1 MFFPFFDATQV
12 RKVFVEVDYRDPD
25 NAYERKERLEI
36 PGTAVDEVP
45 FRIALIDPT
54 KRKFRYQVTFV
65 ETTGIVQK
73 PAVETDQTIISLS
86 E

>member
-1 MFFPFFDATQV
+1 
-12 RKVFVEVDYRDPD
+12 
-25 NAYERKERLEI
+25 
-36 PGTAVDEVP
+36 VP

-65 ETTGIVQK
+65 KTTGIVQK